1 VAGLKILLSIVLWIP
16 VIVIKLVLVVLGLGI
31 VPISSKT
38 SGLYRAGTGRPV
50 TYWERAVRNPVGGF
64 DYLLKHPDTSKTYG
78 YVLMEPHQMAN
89 SFVWRFK
96 VAGVLSSVRMVWKYS
111 KTRYGECYLGWKID
125 SAPPQL
131 DFALSLRPW
140 ATVGN

>member
-1 VAGLKILLSIVLWIP
+1 MATLRILLSIVLWIP
-16 VIVIKLVLVVLGLGI
+16 AIVLKVMLVLIGVFI
-31 VPISSKT
+31 VHLTPSNR
-38 SGLYRAGTGRPV
+38 GLYRAGPGRPT
-50 TYWERAVRNPVGGF
+50 TYWERAIRNPVGGF
-64 DYLLKHPDTSKTYG
+64 DYLLPHPDTSKTYG
-78 YVLMEPHQMAN
+78 YVLMEPHKMAN

-96 VAGVLSSVRMVWKYS
+96 VAGVLSSVRLVWKYS

-125 SAPPQL
+125 SAPPRL